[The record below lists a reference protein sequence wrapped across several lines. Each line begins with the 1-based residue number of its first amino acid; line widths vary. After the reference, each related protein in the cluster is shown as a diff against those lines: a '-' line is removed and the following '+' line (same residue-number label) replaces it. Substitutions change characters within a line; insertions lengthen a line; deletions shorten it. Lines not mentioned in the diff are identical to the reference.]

1 MNSTNTVKLIPINKR
16 ISNIEC
22 NNLKL
27 EISYRK
33 GVGYNLYIT
42 PVRIDSISTK
52 YAIMESGVF
61 SLIICNRKSLK
72 QMENAIKVHNDSLYS
87 LLEYIKSKYDIELK
101 ENDLRMEMI

>member
-1 MNSTNTVKLIPINKR
+1 MNSTNTVKLIPINKT

-33 GVGYNLYIT
+33 GIGYDLYIT
-42 PVRIDSISTK
+42 PVRIEGISTK

-61 SLIICNRKSLK
+61 SLTICSRKSLK
-72 QMENAIKVHNDSLYS
+72 QMEIAIKTYNESLDS
-87 LLEYIKSKYDIELK
+87 LLEYINSKYNIELK
-101 ENDLRMEMI
+101 ENDLRMEVI